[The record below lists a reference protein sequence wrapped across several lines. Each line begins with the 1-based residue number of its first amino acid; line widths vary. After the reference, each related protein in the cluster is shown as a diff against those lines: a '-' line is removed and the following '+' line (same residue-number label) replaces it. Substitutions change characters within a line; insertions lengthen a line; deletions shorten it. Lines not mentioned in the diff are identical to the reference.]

1 MDHFGGG
8 PRRGWR
14 DRQDGRGCDGWPQ
27 SPQRSLR
34 GAMSYTLAGCR
45 ARRGRSAAFSRLRR
59 SPRRN
64 VRAKSLRS
72 AIAPA

>member
-1 MDHFGGG
+1 MDLFRGG

-34 GAMSYTLAGCR
+34 GAMSDTLAWSVRGRGSQLAAPKSACS
-45 ARRGRSAAFSRLRR
+45 ARRY
-59 SPRRN
+59 
-64 VRAKSLRS
+64 
-72 AIAPA
+72 